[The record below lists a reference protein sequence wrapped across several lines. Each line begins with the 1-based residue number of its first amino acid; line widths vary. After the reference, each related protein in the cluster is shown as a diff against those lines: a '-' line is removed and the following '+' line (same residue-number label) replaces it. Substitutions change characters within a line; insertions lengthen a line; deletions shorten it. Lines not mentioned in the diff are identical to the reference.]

1 MLSFKNWNSE
11 IERLN
16 DAINLINRKIQYRCL
31 QILGPEPPADLERGI
46 PSRGLREYYG
56 RTSEELNKTSSD
68 AVIQKLY
75 SERNSLEQ
83 KLDYLKRTGE
93 KLENVNTEE
102 AFE

>member
-31 QILGPEPPADLERGI
+31 QILGPEPPADLERGNPFI
-46 PSRGLREYYG
+46 RVRNEYG
-56 RTSEELNKTSSD
+56 RTSEEFNKASSD

-83 KLDYLKRTGE
+83 KLDYLRRTGE
-93 KLENVNTEE
+93 KLEDVNTEE

>member
-1 MLSFKNWNSE
+1 MLSFKDWNSE
-11 IERLN
+11 IERLT

-31 QILGPEPPADLERGI
+31 QILGPEPPSDLERGI
-46 PSRGLREYYG
+46 PSRVRNEYG
-56 RTSEELNKTSSD
+56 RTYDELNKTSSD
-68 AVIQKLY
+68 AVLQKLY

-93 KLENVNTEE
+93 KLEDVNTEE

>member
-11 IERLN
+11 IERLI

-31 QILGPEPPADLERGI
+31 QILGPEPPADLERGV
-46 PSRGLREYYG
+46 PSRGRREYG
-56 RTSEELNKTSSD
+56 RTSEEFDKTSSD

-75 SERNSLEQ
+75 SERDSLER
-83 KLDYLKRTGE
+83 KLDYLRRTGE
-93 KLENVNTEE
+93 KLEDVNTEE